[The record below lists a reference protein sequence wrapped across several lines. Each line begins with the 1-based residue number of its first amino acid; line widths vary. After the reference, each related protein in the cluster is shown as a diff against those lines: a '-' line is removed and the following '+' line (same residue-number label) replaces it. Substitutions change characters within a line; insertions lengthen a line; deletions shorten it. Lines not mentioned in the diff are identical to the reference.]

1 MLTHAQRAE
10 VDDLVRRLLAAVNPD
25 EKAHKFVGVSLT
37 QKVALGDGK
46 RYTAKIVLQPPEH
59 FYVRYEPIEGAG
71 KAQVMASHA
80 GKGWR
85 HFDGKVEDLD
95 DGKHE
100 EIKNLLHRMELV
112 FMPSC
117 LKEKAKKLTL
127 LGEAKVENRPAVRL
141 RVEEEGY
148 RPCTLFFDKESLLLV
163 KLETE
168 ATRLVQ
174 MTTKVESYE
183 IFYSGHKKVDGYTRP
198 MTIRVHYPDA
208 SADRFEET
216 TVQIHL
222 DKLPEK
228 VFARP

>member
-1 MLTHAQRAE
+1 
-10 VDDLVRRLLAAVNPD
+10 
-25 EKAHKFVGVSLT
+25 VSLT
-37 QKVALGDGK
+37 QKAVLGDGK

-59 FYVRYEPIEGAG
+59 FYVRYEPIAG
-71 KAQVMASHA
+71 GGQPVVMASHA

-85 HFDGKVEDLD
+85 HFEGKVDDLD

-117 LKEKAKKLTL
+117 LKEKVKKLTL
-127 LGEAKVENRPAVRL
+127 LSEAKVDDRPAVHL

-163 KLETE
+163 KLATE

-174 MTTKVESYE
+174 MTTK
-183 IFYSGHKKVDGYTRP
+183 
-198 MTIRVHYPDA
+198 
-208 SADRFEET
+208 
-216 TVQIHL
+216 
-222 DKLPEK
+222 
-228 VFARP
+228 